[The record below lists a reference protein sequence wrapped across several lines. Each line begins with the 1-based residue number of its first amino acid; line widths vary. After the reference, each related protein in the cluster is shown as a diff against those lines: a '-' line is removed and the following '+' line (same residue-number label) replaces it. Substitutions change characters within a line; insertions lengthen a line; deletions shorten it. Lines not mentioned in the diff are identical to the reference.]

1 MDILAQ
7 DNSVDLGSQ
16 KEAKKLAQKEAQRV
30 YDKKRH
36 EDLKENLSA
45 EEWESRKAAKR
56 LYAKQYREN
65 NKDKVRES
73 NKAWCDANKDKL
85 AEHKKA
91 YREGNKDKISERGK
105 AYRKGNKDKLAE
117 HKKAYHQ
124 THKEDISEQ
133 KRKYYIEN
141 KDKIAERNKAYRDAN
156 KDKIAEQNKAWRDAN
171 KDKIVELGRTY
182 RHANRNTRLIEDKR
196 RRDKLAIQNDQT
208 ITPDFITELFSK
220 AKSCPYCG
228 KKMFDVSKNQKD
240 AKSLD
245 HLIPISKGGLHS
257 VHNVAICCHSCNSK
271 KRDLSFPEWLDRL
284 EEPWRTKAEKLYTKQ
299 YGTSSLQGV
308 LPLIFES

>member
-73 NKAWCDANKDKL
+73 NKAWCDA
-85 AEHKKA
+85 
-91 YREGNKDKISERGK
+91 
-105 AYRKGNKDKLAE
+105 NKDKLAE